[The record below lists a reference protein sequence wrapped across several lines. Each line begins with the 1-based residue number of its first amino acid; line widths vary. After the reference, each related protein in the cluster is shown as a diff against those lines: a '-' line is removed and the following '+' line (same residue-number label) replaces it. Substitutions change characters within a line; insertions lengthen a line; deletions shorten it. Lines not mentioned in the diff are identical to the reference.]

1 MKYIIITNNPLVRD
15 KYSDIE
21 VEYYDISYQE
31 VLQLVKNKIA
41 LGHKILT
48 HPLSGS
54 VKPKETPYK
63 SIMISKNTVGANTP
77 NAGANTKPVR
87 ANASNAGG
95 NTKPV
100 GANACGARPID
111 LESLE
116 IIENAIAT
124 CEKFK
129 ERRDKWTPQV
139 LEDFQLVDFTLIDS
153 AIK

>member
-15 KYSDIE
+15 KYSDKE

-63 SIMISKNTVGANTP
+63 SIMISKNTVGAN
-77 NAGANTKPVR
+77 V
-87 ANASNAGG
+87 
-95 NTKPV
+95 
-100 GANACGARPID
+100 CGARPID

-116 IIENAIAT
+116 IIEDAIAT

-153 AIK
+153 AINK

>member
-15 KYSDIE
+15 TYKDKE
-21 VEYYDISYQE
+21 VEFYDIKYQE
-31 VLQLVKNKIA
+31 ILQTVKNKIA

-63 SIMISKNTVGANTP
+63 SIMISKE
-77 NAGANTKPVR
+77 K
-87 ANASNAGG
+87 S
-95 NTKPV
+95 KL
-100 GANACGARPID
+100 D

-124 CEKFK
+124 CAKFK
-129 ERRDKWTPQV
+129 ERSDKWTPQV
-139 LEDFQLVDFTLIDS
+139 LKDFQLVDFTLIDS
-153 AIK
+153 AIDSAK

>member
-15 KYSDIE
+15 TYKDKE
-21 VEYYDISYQE
+21 VEFYDIKYQE
-31 VLQLVKNKIA
+31 ILQTVKNKIA

-63 SIMISKNTVGANTP
+63 SIMISKETVGANEKTVE
-77 NAGANTKPVR
+77 ANIY
-87 ANASNAGG
+87 
-95 NTKPV
+95 
-100 GANACGARPID
+100 GARPVD

-116 IIENAIAT
+116 IIEDAIAT

-129 ERRDKWTPQV
+129 ERSDKWTPQV
-139 LEDFQLVDFTLIDS
+139 LKDFQLVDFTLIDS
-153 AIK
+153 AIDSAK

>member
-15 KYSDIE
+15 KYSDKE
-21 VEYYDISYQE
+21 VEYYDISYQD

-63 SIMISKNTVGANTP
+63 SIMMSKNTVGANAP
-77 NAGANTKPVR
+77 NVGAN
-87 ANASNAGG
+87 A
-95 NTKPV
+95 KPV
-100 GANACGARPID
+100 GANVYGARPID

-116 IIENAIAT
+116 IIEDAIAT

>member
-1 MKYIIITNNPLVRD
+1 MKFIIITNNPLVRD
-15 KYSDIE
+15 KYKDLE
-21 VEYYDISYQE
+21 VEYYDVSYQE

-63 SIMISKNTVGANTP
+63 SIMISKNTVGANAS
-77 NAGANTKPVR
+77 NAGANE
-87 ANASNAGG
+87 
-95 NTKPV
+95 KPV
-100 GANACGARPID
+100 GGEQSSGLISAYGAHPVDI
-111 LESLE
+111 ESLE
-116 IIENAIAT
+116 IIEDAIAT

-129 ERRDKWTPQV
+129 ERSDKWTPQV

>member
-15 KYSDIE
+15 TYKDKE
-21 VEYYDISYQE
+21 VEFYDIKYQE
-31 VLQLVKNKIA
+31 ILQTVKNKIA

-63 SIMISKNTVGANTP
+63 SIMISKDKFTL
-77 NAGANTKPVR
+77 
-87 ANASNAGG
+87 
-95 NTKPV
+95 
-100 GANACGARPID
+100 D

-116 IIENAIAT
+116 IIESAIAT

-129 ERRDKWTPQV
+129 ERSDKWTDKV
-139 LEDFQLVDFTLIDS
+139 LKDFQLVDFTLIDS
-153 AIK
+153 AMESVM

>member
-63 SIMISKNTVGANTP
+63 SIMISKNTIG
-77 NAGANTKPVR
+77 
-87 ANASNAGG
+87 ANASNAGA
-95 NTKPV
+95 NEKPV
-100 GANACGARPID
+100 GANEKPVWANACGARPVD

-116 IIENAIAT
+116 IIEDAIAT